1 MHHYL
6 LSPAIPT
13 RVSVKGKRF
22 PEHVCRR
29 CRCVANVLLNFKAL
43 QTVRSVFCAKCNAGS
58 EGSGGVG
65 VRVGGASSLPASNAG
80 HASLPP
86 KGLDLT
92 PRSFI
97 KAKVVAQLLHGQHT
111 DRQIPTDIRSNTQ
124 TQIPIHS
131 TIHTFTPT

>member
-1 MHHYL
+1 M
-6 LSPAIPT
+6 
-13 RVSVKGKRF
+13 
-22 PEHVCRR
+22 
-29 CRCVANVLLNFKAL
+29 
-43 QTVRSVFCAKCNAGS
+43 FCAKCNAGS

-65 VRVGGASSLPASNAG
+65 VRVGVGVGVGGASSLPASNAG

-111 DRQIPTDIRSNTQ
+111 DRQIPTDIRTNTQ

-131 TIHTFTPT
+131 PIHTFTPT